1 MEGGRKPIALE
12 CYNRQRLVFALFIA
26 LGPQPL
32 AFRTSLIWQE
42 IIPPMNTGSERTRD
56 VRLV

>member
-26 LGPQPL
+26 LGPQPV
-32 AFRTSLIWQE
+32 AFRT
-42 IIPPMNTGSERTRD
+42 
-56 VRLV
+56 